1 MVSEEWLKENF
12 QKWADILSVFTFN
25 QQVKIKN
32 DDEEVYYCGE
42 VRHLS
47 WFDLLELRE
56 HELVQIAVDSDGSTM
71 LIIVC

>member
-1 MVSEEWLKENF
+1 MASEEWLNGNL
-12 QKWADILSVFTFN
+12 QKWINTLLPFTFN
-25 QQVKIKN
+25 QQIKIKN